1 MRKPAFLSAVIVSAT
16 AALLACSSDTT
27 STGGAGTDAGT
38 SSDSGGGKDSGG
50 GGNDSGGGGNDAGSD
65 APVTLNGCTTFAD
78 HTAANDARTLDW
90 DVTIASSPDRCMK
103 IKAGQSVTWSGNFS
117 THPLA
122 QAGGDTPS
130 PIGNGTGTSKTI
142 QFPNPGDYGYVCTV
156 HSTMRGVIQVVP

>member
-1 MRKPAFLSAVIVSAT
+1 MRKLAFLSAVIFSAT

-27 STGGAGTDAGT
+27 SSGGTGTDGGA
-38 SSDSGGGKDSGG
+38 SSDSGGGTDSG
-50 GGNDSGGGGNDAGSD
+50 GGNDSGGGGKDAGSD

-78 HTAANDARTLDW
+78 HTAANDTRTLNW
-90 DVTIASSPDRCMK
+90 DVTIASSADRCMK
-103 IKAGQSVTWSGNFS
+103 IKAGQSVTWSGDFGV
-117 THPLA
+117 HPLA

-142 QFPNPGDYGYVCTV
+142 QFPNAGDFGYVCTV